1 MTDDSTV
8 TKIIF
13 EAAGAALSGIT
24 GGDVVTIVGEGFKL
38 ANKIIGYI
46 DDPAKRA
53 KARREYIDSLE
64 AIRSQIQKEQDYEK
78 IDSLLL
84 DLIAAVHNK

>member
-1 MTDDSTV
+1 MADAPTLVSTIGDIASA
-8 TKIIF
+8 T
-13 EAAGAALSGIT
+13 ASGLSG
-24 GGDVVTIVGEGFKL
+24 GAVVTMVGEGFKL
-38 ANKIIGYI
+38 ANKIIDYI

-84 DLIAAVHNK
+84 DLIAMVHGK

>member
-1 MTDDSTV
+1 MIENSTIA
-8 TKIIF
+8 KIAGQ
-13 EAAGAALSGIT
+13 AAGAVASGIT
-24 GGDVVTIVGEGFKL
+24 GGGVVTLIGEGFSL

-53 KARREYIDSLE
+53 KARRDYIDSLE
-64 AIRSQIQKEQDYEK
+64 AIRSRIQKEQDYEK

-84 DLIAAVHNK
+84 DLIAAVHAQ